1 MLHEGLEHHAEG
13 CHVCLEGQS
22 GRAAFRGAAC
32 LTQACCRVTVA
43 RPRLR
48 ALYLNMTGLLHVF
61 LPQMRYFR

>member
-1 MLHEGLEHHAEG
+1 MFVWRVSLEGLPSGVLHAWLRL
-13 CHVCLEGQS
+13 V
-22 GRAAFRGAAC
+22 A
-32 LTQACCRVTVA
+32 VTVA